1 MAAHQRPRKQRSKRS
16 RRRLI
21 IFFVG
26 IFCLVPVL
34 GLVLSSTSIF
44 DRSGVTV
51 QDSVDIETMGDG
63 NTQVPAL
70 PGLPDD
76 PSGSLAAK
84 NLKLTAEEAE
94 KANMAVPDSQNQ
106 IVSARPFSIPS
117 TVAME
122 LSRQSATNCLT
133 SAIYYEAAVEA
144 PQGQRAVAQVVI
156 NRMRHPAYPNNICDV
171 VFQGSSRSTGC
182 QFSFTCDGS
191 LARRPVP
198 AIWNRAR
205 NIAAS
210 ALAGAVE
217 PSVGTATHY
226 HTVWIVPYWA
236 KSLEKITTVGSHIFY
251 RWTGFWGKR
260 AAFTSRYSGENLSGT
275 AIAEID
281 NDETIAL
288 DPTMGDE
295 DETVTFVPEVDPIL
309 TPGFNVGDTPDRLPD
324 AGTISA
330 DQTDSPIAADREKGT
345 LILD

>member
-1 MAAHQRPRKQRSKRS
+1 MATGQEPGKQRSKRS

-26 IFCLVPVL
+26 LFCLVPVL
-34 GLVLSSTSIF
+34 GLMLSSTSIF
-44 DRSGVTV
+44 DRSGVDI
-51 QDSVDIETMGDG
+51 QDSVDIQTSGIG
-63 NTQVPAL
+63 NRSVPAL

-76 PSGSLAAK
+76 PSGALADK
-84 NLKLTAEEAE
+84 SLKLTAEEAE
-94 KANMAVPDSQNQ
+94 KANMAVPESQTP
-106 IVSARPFSIPS
+106 IVPARPFAIPS

-133 SAIYYEAAVEA
+133 SAIYYEAATEA

-156 NRMRHPAYPNNICDV
+156 NRMRHPAYPDNICDV
-171 VFQGSSRSTGC
+171 VFQGSSRTTGC

-210 ALAGAVE
+210 ALGGAVE

-236 KSLEKITTVGSHIFY
+236 KSLEKVKTVGSHIFY

-260 AAFTSRYSGENLSGT
+260 AAFTSRYSGENLSG
-275 AIAEID
+275 ADIGEAK
-281 NDETIAL
+281 NDENIAL
-288 DPTMGDE
+288 DPTVSGT

-309 TPGFNVGDTPDRLPD
+309 TPAFDVGDAPDRLPD
-324 AGTISA
+324 AGAISA
-330 DQTDSPIAADREKGT
+330 DQTGSPIAADRDKGT

>member
-1 MAAHQRPRKQRSKRS
+1 MAARPRKQRSKRS

-26 IFCLVPVL
+26 LFCLVPIL
-34 GLVLSSTSIF
+34 GLILSSTSIF
-44 DRSGVTV
+44 DRSGVTI
-51 QDSVDIETMGDG
+51 QDSVDIDPSG
-63 NTQVPAL
+63 NGNMPVPAL

-76 PSGSLAAK
+76 PSGSLAEK
-84 NLKLTAEEAE
+84 NLKLSAEAAE
-94 KANMAVPDSQNQ
+94 KANMAVPESQKQ

-133 SAIYYEAAVEA
+133 SAIYYEAATEA

-191 LARRPVP
+191 LARRPAP

-226 HTVWIVPYWA
+226 HTIWIVPYWA
-236 KSLEKITTVGSHIFY
+236 KSLEKVKTVGSHIFY

-260 AAFTSRYSGENLSGT
+260 AAFTSRYSGENLSGA
-275 AIAEID
+275 AIGEAGS
-281 NDETIAL
+281 DETITL
-288 DPTMGDE
+288 DTTVSGD

-309 TPGFNVGDTPDRLPD
+309 TPEFNVGDAPDRLPD